1 MRYEDCLALSTLL
14 IGAAGTVVDRIQAG
28 MAARGYEDVRPAHGF
43 AFVRLARAGATAGE
57 LAEHLGVSKQAASQ
71 LVAELVRKG
80 YVERRA
86 HPTDAR
92 ARLIVLTERG
102 RACTRAAEESAAEAV
117 RPWAEVLGSERTRAL
132 RSDLERVVPP
142 GPLRPSW

>member
-28 MAARGYEDVRPAHGF
+28 MAARGYDDVRPAHGF
-43 AFVRLARAGATAGE
+43 AFVRLSPGGATAGE
-57 LAEHLGVSKQAASQ
+57 LAKHLGVSKQAASQ
-71 LVAELVRKG
+71 LVDELVRKG
-80 YVERRA
+80 YVERQP

-92 ARLIVLTERG
+92 ARLVVLTARG
-102 RACTRAAEESAAEAV
+102 RACTRAAEETAAEAA
-117 RPWAEVLGSERTRAL
+117 RPWVDVLGSERTRAL
-132 RSDLERVVPP
+132 RADLERVVPP